1 VSSAPSSP
9 SPSPAVPVPAPA
21 PPAPPA
27 VQPAVQPI
35 LTSDLVTW
43 SRFRQWAGNLLDQV
57 R

>member
-1 VSSAPSSP
+1 VQPAVQ
-9 SPSPAVPVPAPA
+9 PAVP
-21 PPAPPA
+21 
-27 VQPAVQPI
+27 PAVQPI